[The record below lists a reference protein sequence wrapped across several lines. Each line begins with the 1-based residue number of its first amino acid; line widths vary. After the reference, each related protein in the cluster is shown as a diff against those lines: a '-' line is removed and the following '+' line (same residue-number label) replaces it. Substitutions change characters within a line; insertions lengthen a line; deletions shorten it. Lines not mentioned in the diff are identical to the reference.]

1 MQEKRGFD
9 TFSSDNLSLD
19 QKRERESASSI
30 LIDYMNY
37 RTANFIEYAYRIKLF
52 LLVMERTILLKN
64 NRVFLSM
71 RSHSNSLHVIG
82 DQHLIMKK
90 MALIDPRYKAPEMN
104 MNLIQQIIK
113 LWHFAIK
120 LALNT
125 HSSSP
130 FRISISVGC
139 KVVWMLNSVNCH
151 LGETLNAEITF

>member
-52 LLVMERTILLKN
+52 HLVMERAILLKN

-125 HSSSP
+125 HSRSP
-130 FRISISVGC
+130 FRISQFPQDAKLYGC
-139 KVVWMLNSVNCH
+139 
-151 LGETLNAEITF
+151 